1 MDEKKLRQMKRYRIY
16 RYGLFDHIFD
26 VQVKKWYGW
35 VLVKRFNGKFTHI
48 CPLPSTLK

>member
-26 VQVKKWYGW
+26 VQVK
-35 VLVKRFNGKFTHI
+35 NGTAGYLLRGLRQI
-48 CPLPSTLK
+48 

>member
-26 VQVKKWYGW
+26 VQVKSGMDGYSLRG
-35 VLVKRFNGKFTHI
+35 LRRM
-48 CPLPSTLK
+48 